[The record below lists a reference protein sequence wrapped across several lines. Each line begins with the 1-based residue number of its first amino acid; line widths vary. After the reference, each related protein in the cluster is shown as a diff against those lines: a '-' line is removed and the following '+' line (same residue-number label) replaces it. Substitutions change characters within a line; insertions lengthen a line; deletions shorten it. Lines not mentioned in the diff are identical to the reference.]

1 MQMSSAP
8 AAEPPVEVGGPLVRD
23 EKLVRLESVLFL
35 AKQPLHA
42 RKLSKY
48 ANLADGTEGLTLIR
62 RLNTLYDKTGRA
74 FRVEEVANG
83 WQLRTRRKFANWLRR
98 LPHVPAEL
106 RLSPP
111 SMETLAVVAYRQPVV
126 RAEVETVRGVACGE
140 ILRQLMEKDLIRVAG
155 RSEELGRPY
164 LYSTTN
170 KFLQVFGLRG
180 IEELPRAAIFQEA
193 MKSVVADRDKETA
206 VSMTHSSNAGEVPV
220 AECDDLLETAPAAT
234 AVVPPLPTI
243 SADDEEWEDEEYE
256 FDDDDEEED
265 DDDLADDDLD
275 EDDEFDDDDDE
286 DEDELDD
293 DDVWEDDDDDDW
305 EEVEDETIDDDEDEL
320 EDDADDWDDEEVD
333 DDEWEDDDDEW
344 E

>member
-256 FDDDDEEED
+256 FDDDEED

-275 EDDEFDDDDDE
+275 EDDEF
-286 DEDELDD
+286 
-293 DDVWEDDDDDDW
+293 
-305 EEVEDETIDDDEDEL
+305 DDDEDEL